1 MAELSTVAVE
11 EDTKLAVV
19 VAFVAHYFADT
30 GTMLDVMVVVV

>member
-19 VAFVAHYFADT
+19 VAVVATYFADT